1 VPRDIAVLL
10 ERRRRTRRPPGTGL
24 EWLPA
29 SVRRPSGSR
38 PTARAETTGRRHSH
52 ASPSGSAAGRTASS
66 SWGVV
71 VTDRRLYWRRVG
83 ESFTSMLL
91 HAGTDERGRE
101 RVDETPSPELPGPS
115 DANFTVPLSALRR
128 IELREGSLLRRA
140 SLTLAWADDPRPDP
154 VSGTPE
160 ATGPGTG
167 SGTRTGPRPSGRCTT
182 RRGATRRSGWP
193 SHWPGTSGSPAST
206 TASSR
211 AVGRS
216 DRRGFGGDPR
226 FDGGTALTYD

>member
-1 VPRDIAVLL
+1 VAPGVGPETVRIEADGEGGDDRETELARFT
-10 ERRRRTRRPPGTGL
+10 EWFRCRPNSF
-24 EWLPA
+24 EF
-29 SVRRPSGSR
+29 
-38 PTARAETTGRRHSH
+38 
-52 ASPSGSAAGRTASS
+52 
-66 SWGVV
+66 WGVV
-71 VTDRRLYWRRVG
+71 VTDRRLCWRRVG

-101 RVDETPSPELPGPS
+101 RVDEDPFAERPGPS

-167 SGTRTGPRPSGRCTT
+167 SGTRTGAETEWTLYNTSRGDAQVGIAESLARDERLSGVEPSGRL
-182 RRGATRRSGWP
+182 
-193 SHWPGTSGSPAST
+193 
-206 TASSR
+206 
-211 AVGRS
+211 
-216 DRRGFGGDPR
+216 F
-226 FDGGTALTYD
+226 